1 MLGYQYSPDS
11 VFVHNFKNTWHLSYG
26 LEIKPI
32 EKFALRL
39 GYDPRPTSTVTE
51 RFGPLPFPDL
61 KIYSQQGISVV
72 VDDKPQT
79 RPKDF
84 RRLTQQINHANEINL
99 VVSYIKL
106 KDTTIKS
113 NTSKSLNSTQFTDI
127 VYNPYAGLDWHQ
139 EMHLWWFAI
148 NQVFKW

>member
-1 MLGYQYSPDS
+1 M
-11 VFVHNFKNTWHLSYG
+11 
-26 LEIKPI
+26 EIKPI
-32 EKFALRL
+32 EKIALRL
-39 GYDPRPTSTVTE
+39 GYDARPTSTVPE

-61 KIYSQQGISVV
+61 KIYSLGLSIVM
-72 VDDKPQT
+72 DDKPKP

-84 RRLTQQINHANEINL
+84 HELTQQINHANQIDIN
-99 VVSYIKL
+99 VSYIKL

-113 NTSKSLNSTQFTDI
+113 NSSRNLNSTVFTDI

-139 EMHLWWFAI
+139 EMHLWWFAV